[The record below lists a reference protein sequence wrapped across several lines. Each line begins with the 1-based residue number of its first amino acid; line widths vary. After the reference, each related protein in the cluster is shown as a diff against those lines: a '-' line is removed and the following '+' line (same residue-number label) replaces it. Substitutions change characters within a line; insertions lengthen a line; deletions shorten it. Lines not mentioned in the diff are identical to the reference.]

1 MVNTNSDLE
10 EISEQLDTLRGELM
24 MVISSSRD
32 QRELT
37 EKIFSL
43 SKRYQ
48 DMPELMEFI
57 LYLNSI
63 LSTDIKAV
71 KESLIKAIDS
81 IIIIKKGYLKHLQ
94 DFDNRLSELEKNP
107 PSYKE
112 NTIKIGSL
120 EINPWV
126 LYLSVI
132 SIFLV
137 LFLAFSIN
145 DKAAEKSVN
154 AMTTLG
160 GKIKGDDNNESK

>member
-112 NTIKIGSL
+112 NTIRIGSL
-120 EINPWV
+120 EINPWI
-126 LYLSVI
+126 LYLGIV
-132 SIFLV
+132 SIFLT

-154 AMTTLG
+154 AITTLG
-160 GKIKGDDNNESK
+160 GKIKGEDNESK

>member
-81 IIIIKKGYLKHLQ
+81 IIIIKKGYIKQLQ

-107 PSYKE
+107 PSNNK
-112 NTIKIGSL
+112 NTIKIGNV
-120 EINPWV
+120 EINPWL
-126 LYLSVI
+126 LYLGII

-154 AMTTLG
+154 TITTLG
-160 GKIKGDDNNESK
+160 GKVKGEDNESK

>member
-154 AMTTLG
+154 TMATLG

>member
-94 DFDNRLSELEKNP
+94 DFDNRLSELEEKQ
-107 PSYKE
+107 PSSNND

-120 EINPWV
+120 EINPWI
-126 LYLSVI
+126 LYLGI
-132 SIFLV
+132 LSIFLT

-154 AMTTLG
+154 AITTLG
-160 GKIKGDDNNESK
+160 GKLKGDNNESK

>member
-1 MVNTNSDLE
+1 
-10 EISEQLDTLRGELM
+10 M

-154 AMTTLG
+154 TMATLG